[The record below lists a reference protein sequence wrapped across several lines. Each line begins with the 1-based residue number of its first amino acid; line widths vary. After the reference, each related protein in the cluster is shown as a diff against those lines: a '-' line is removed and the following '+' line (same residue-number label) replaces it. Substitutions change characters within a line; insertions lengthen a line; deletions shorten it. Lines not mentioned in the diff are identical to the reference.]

1 MGVGARSR
9 GKARRP
15 NYRAVKIHRSYTV
28 EQAAATIGF
37 AKGTVLRWV
46 SSGALPALTD
56 QRPYLILGADLKSYL
71 LASRPKKQKT
81 LPHQF
86 YCMKCKGLRSPAL
99 GMVDFVPMTPTSGNL
114 GALCEVCSTAM
125 HKATSTAALEVLK
138 PFLQVIVQQVPEHL
152 VDTSNPSSDDHF
164 GQEPRSDA

>member
-1 MGVGARSR
+1 MAVGARSS

-28 EQAAATIGF
+28 DQAAATIGF

-56 QRPYLILGADLKSYL
+56 QRPYLILGVDLKSYL
-71 LASRPKKQKT
+71 LSCRPKKQKS

-86 YCMKCKGLRSPAL
+86 YCMNFAHPHSVWL
-99 GMVDFVPMTPTSGNL
+99 TS
-114 GALCEVCSTAM
+114 C
-125 HKATSTAALEVLK
+125 
-138 PFLQVIVQQVPEHL
+138 
-152 VDTSNPSSDDHF
+152 
-164 GQEPRSDA
+164 R